1 MALTRFPARSVV
13 LLSLGVL
20 SAAPA
25 TPDGPASHVSLPSP
39 AIAPPEADPG
49 RFSLGPLLDPEL
61 LRDLPLGGD
70 VWSAFEI
77 VESTAILNRMA
88 SGGMYTGE
96 PGLMGVRGS
105 SWTNA
110 SWRLGDLDITDPDR
124 PGTPLL
130 LVDPQALE
138 EIVVSAGVMPA
149 EQGGAGPAVSL
160 ALRRPGTAWH
170 RAVQMDTV
178 PAGLQQS
185 YRRNKAPAIA
195 SYGSY
200 GSGRFQLD
208 GPLIQDRLGLFVSGT
223 LARGSR
229 RERSDPRELAGRETG
244 LLANLIW
251 RRNSRDEVRFVGAAQ
266 DTLRPYAGRAR
277 FGGGDVREADRFLQL
292 QSTWLRQGPRP
303 WSVSGGYVRGAFDP
317 QLPALAGIGVVDRL
331 ADGPVQELFPG
342 HSVRSRWAL
351 TGWLDPLTDA
361 HHALRVGASLARSSS
376 STRPAGPPGLT
387 AETVDGLPA
396 RVWDFGWAGPES
408 HWRAFDLAAYADD
421 QITYGRLSV
430 DAGLRFEATHASRA
444 GSSGTIDWDALSPRL
459 LARFRPARWRGLAL
473 LAGYARYRHRLPLNL
488 LGYGDPAAAQGLVYR
503 WLDANGDRVF
513 QPGEQGPLVARIGPG
528 GPDAS
533 IDRGLQ
539 APTSREVFVGCDV
552 RAGAWNVRFLAYH
565 RREFH
570 LVTSVDVG
578 APLSAYDVSF
588 VPDPGNDIAGGTD
601 NQMLPIYNRRPESF
615 GADRYVLT
623 NDAEKGQ
630 DKGYELAISGMIGK
644 RFRLLVGGTNSISMS
659 PAGYRGFLVTEN
671 DQGLVGERLEDPN
684 AQTSSKG
691 RLFFERGYTLKAAA
705 SYRAPGD
712 LRLGIAAR
720 YQDGQ
725 HFARMVIP
733 TYLNQGP
740 EPIQAVYNGRSRFSY
755 VLTVDARVEKGFTI
769 GRARLA
775 AVLEAF
781 NFPGEAVEV
790 EESVAWGPTYR
801 DTSAVQPPRAFR
813 LGVRVD
819 F

>member
-1 MALTRFPARSVV
+1 MALTRFPARSI
-13 LLSLGVL
+13 LLVSLGL
-20 SAAPA
+20 LTAAPA
-25 TPDGPASHVSLPSP
+25 TPDGPSSHLPSP
-39 AIAPPEADPG
+39 SPPPPEAAPG
-49 RFSLGPLLDPEL
+49 RFSLGPMFDSEL

-70 VWSAFEI
+70 LWSVFET

-105 SWTNA
+105 SWTHA

-124 PGTPLL
+124 TGTPLL
-130 LVDPQALE
+130 LVDPEALE
-138 EIVVSAGVMPA
+138 EIVVTAGVMPA
-149 EQGGAGPAVSL
+149 DEGGTSPAVTL
-160 ALRRPGTAWH
+160 VPRRPGTAWH
-170 RAVQMDTV
+170 RAIQVDAV
-178 PAGLQQS
+178 PTGLQQS

-195 SYGSY
+195 SYGSF

-208 GPLIQDRLGLFVSGT
+208 GPLKDRLGLFVSGT

-229 RERSDPRELAGRETG
+229 RERSDPRDLAGRETG

-251 RRNSRDEVRFVGAAQ
+251 KRDSRDEVRFLGAAQ
-266 DTLRPYAGRAR
+266 GTLRPYAGRAR
-277 FGGGDVREADRFLQL
+277 FGGGDVREADRFLQF
-292 QSTWLRQGPRP
+292 QSTWFRQGPKP
-303 WSVSGGYVRGAFDP
+303 WSVSGGYVLGAFDP
-317 QLPALAGIGVVDRL
+317 QLPTLAGTGVVERL
-331 ADGPVQELFPG
+331 ADGPVQQQFPG
-342 HSVRSRWAL
+342 NSVKSRWAL

-361 HHALRVGASLARSSS
+361 HHGLRVGASLARSSS
-376 STRPAGPPGLT
+376 STRPAGSPGLT

-396 RVWDFGWAGPES
+396 RVWDYGWAGPAS
-408 HWRAFDLAAYADD
+408 QWRAFDLAAYADD

-430 DAGLRFEATHASRA
+430 DAGLRFEATHGSAG
-444 GSSGTIDWDALSPRL
+444 GSSGTIDWYALSPRL
-459 LARFRPARWRGLAL
+459 LARFRPTDWRGLSL
-473 LAGYARYRHRLPLNL
+473 LAGYARYRHRLPLSL

-503 WLDANGDRVF
+503 WLDTNGDRVF

-528 GPDAS
+528 GPSAS
-533 IDRGLQ
+533 IDPGLR
-539 APTSREVFVGCDV
+539 APHSRDVFVGCDV

-565 RREFH
+565 HREFD
-570 LVTSVDVG
+570 LVTSVNVG

-601 NQMLPIYNRRPESF
+601 EQLLPIYNRRPETF

-623 NDAEKGQ
+623 NDGEKGQ
-630 DKGYELAISGMIGK
+630 DKGYELSISGMIGK
-644 RFRLLVGGTNSISMS
+644 HMRLLVGGTNSISMS

-671 DQGLVGERLEDPN
+671 DQGLVGERLEGPN
-684 AQTSSKG
+684 ASTFSKG
-691 RLFFERGYTLKAAA
+691 RLFFERGYTLKVAA
-705 SYRAPGD
+705 SYRWPRDMRFGV
-712 LRLGIAAR
+712 AAR

-725 HFARMVIP
+725 HFARMVVP
-733 TYLNQGP
+733 TDLNQGP
-740 EPIQAVYNGRSRFSY
+740 EPIQAVSNGRSRFSY
-755 VLTVDARVEKGFTI
+755 VLTVDARLEKGFTV

-781 NFPGEAVEV
+781 NLPGEAVEV
-790 EESVAWGPTYR
+790 EEKVTWGQSYR
-801 DTSAVQPPRAFR
+801 DTSAVQPPRVFR